1 MSNSGSFYHP
11 RNSSV
16 YVVQFLTNAAM
27 VTTSIFVPLMADSFT
42 RNRFL
47 IGLVVASYNGA
58 ILLASVLFGRMAD
71 AQGKKHF
78 VNLGLA
84 LCGASFLLHL
94 LVHDLKSLFI
104 IRILTGFTAGM
115 YPAALASLVFESNFV
130 FGIFTAAGSLG
141 WGVGS
146 FVSGL
151 VGNYQI
157 LFIMSAVLFLIAFLF
172 SRAMTDRVNK
182 KISPPPL
189 LPLSIIRKNLRVY
202 LAFFLRHT
210 GAMGVWAVY
219 PLFLSA
225 MGADKFWIGVVY
237 TINPVAQFF
246 FMLFL
251 DRHKSTKLVPL
262 GLIFSALTFVLFGVV
277 KDYKLFALI
286 QIVLALSWSGLYLG
300 SLKFLLERNVERATS
315 IGIFN
320 SVAGLCGIVGPLLG
334 GFLSSFGFEVLM
346 VSAAVMSVLGWVAYR
361 FVPIDTD

>member
-1 MSNSGSFYHP
+1 
-11 RNSSV
+11 
-16 YVVQFLTNAAM
+16 
-27 VTTSIFVPLMADSFT
+27 
-42 RNRFL
+42 
-47 IGLVVASYNGA
+47 
-58 ILLASVLFGRMAD
+58 
-71 AQGKKHF
+71 
-78 VNLGLA
+78 
-84 LCGASFLLHL
+84 
-94 LVHDLKSLFI
+94 LKSLFI

-346 VSAAVMSVLGWVAYR
+346 VAAAVMSVLGWVAYR

>member
-1 MSNSGSFYHP
+1 MGNANSFYHP
-11 RNSSV
+11 KNSSV
-16 YVVQFLTNAAM
+16 YAVQFLTSAAM

-47 IGLVVASYNGA
+47 IGLIVASYNGA

-71 AQGKKHF
+71 AKGKKRF
-78 VNLGLA
+78 VNIGLA

-94 LVHDLKSLFI
+94 LVSDLKSLFLVRI
-104 IRILTGFTAGM
+104 ITGLTAGM
-115 YPAALASLVFESNFV
+115 YPAALTSLVFESNFV
-130 FGIFTAAGSLG
+130 FGLFAAAGSLG

-151 VGNYQI
+151 VGKYQI
-157 LFIMSAVLFLIAFLF
+157 LFVESAVLFFIAFLF
-172 SRAMTDRVNK
+172 SLAMTESAEK
-182 KISPPPL
+182 KISAPPL
-189 LPLSIIRKNLRVY
+189 LPVSIIKKNLKVY

-219 PLFLSA
+219 PLFLSKL
-225 MGADKFWIGVVY
+225 GADKFWIGIVY
-237 TINPVAQFF
+237 AINPICQFF

-251 DRHKSTKLVPL
+251 DRHKSAKLIPL

-346 VSAAVMSVLGWVAYR
+346 FSAALMSILGWVAYQL
-361 FVPIDTD
+361 VPIDTD